1 MLRPLQSVTWDSC
14 FSSYFCMPAF
24 SPISPSEI
32 MNTVKDVA
40 QTIFLKLRD
49 FFKKNNNQ
57 NKEINL
63 KAIAMVS
70 CLSLI
75 ALLVISIL
83 RCRDGRLIPPP
94 TPQRGN

>member
-1 MLRPLQSVTWDSC
+1 MLKSLPSVWGYNY
-14 FSSYFCMPAF
+14 FSNHICLPTF

-32 MNTVKDVA
+32 LNKIKDVA

-49 FFKKNNNQ
+49 FFKNSSNQ

-83 RCRDGRLIPPP
+83 RRRDGRLIPPP